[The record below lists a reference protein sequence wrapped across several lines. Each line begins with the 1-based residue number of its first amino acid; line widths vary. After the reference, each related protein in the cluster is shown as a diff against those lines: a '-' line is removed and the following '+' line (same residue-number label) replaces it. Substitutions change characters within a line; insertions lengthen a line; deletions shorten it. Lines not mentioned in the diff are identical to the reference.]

1 MAHHFEFNVSVSLER
16 LEGKFASRSDM
27 EDALVEII
35 EGYIDGEVLDGLGSD
50 GETSYEVS
58 DFSVDAR

>member
-1 MAHHFEFNVSVSLER
+1 MAHHFEINVSVSLER

-35 EGYIDGEVLDGLGSD
+35 EGYIDGEVLDCLGSD
-50 GETSYEVS
+50 GDSSYEVS
-58 DFSVDAR
+58 DFSVGIR